1 MSKTL
6 YERLGGNDGIRKL
19 VDDAVDAH
27 LNNSIVKT
35 RFEITEDIEYAKRM
49 SVEFFCAGSGGP
61 ETYTGR
67 DMATTH
73 KGMNISEQEFIAVVD
88 DIFMAMDKND
98 LGDDVI
104 KDVLAA
110 LYLFAQKRDYPR
122 INILKMGMPNKM
134 LNTVRYRSLGR
145 SAALLLRAG

>member
-27 LNNSIVKT
+27 LNNPIVKT
-35 RFEITEDIEYAKRM
+35 RFENTEDIEHAKRM

-67 DMATTH
+67 DMVTTH

-88 DIFMAMDKND
+88 DIFLAMDKND
-98 LGDDVI
+98 LGDDVK
-104 KDVLAA
+104 KDVLAV
-110 LYLFAQKRDYPR
+110 LYS
-122 INILKMGMPNKM
+122 LKSEIIR
-134 LNTVRYRSLGR
+134 V
-145 SAALLLRAG
+145 